1 LIRQVWQI
9 NKLDKNISSIS
20 FWFLSGLLI
29 VIAGLLAFMHLEE
42 WFMISVLGKTAGY
55 PFGGEGPTPYYY
67 KTTDLY
73 VIVNLIWAIIFSATL
88 TFGIITIVRKNV
100 TGLFAALGT
109 TVLMAVIMI
118 AQGMIE

>member
-1 LIRQVWQI
+1 
-9 NKLDKNISSIS
+9 
-20 FWFLSGLLI
+20 
-29 VIAGLLAFMHLEE
+29 MHLEE